1 MCFGAGRSEKLLF
14 FARPMLK
21 IFDAAP
27 LALDEGSVRGF
38 DVCPLVKAREIV
50 CAPIGEKL
58 VDGFGIVFAAKHGGA
73 FEAHVSNGEAVL
85 FHTPQ
90 AERIPFIEKATDCIL
105 ECGP

>member
-58 VDGFGIVFAAKHGGA
+58 VDRFGIVFAAKHGGA
-73 FEAHVSNGEAVL
+73 
-85 FHTPQ
+85 
-90 AERIPFIEKATDCIL
+90 RIEWKGGSFPHATSGADL
-105 ECGP
+105 L